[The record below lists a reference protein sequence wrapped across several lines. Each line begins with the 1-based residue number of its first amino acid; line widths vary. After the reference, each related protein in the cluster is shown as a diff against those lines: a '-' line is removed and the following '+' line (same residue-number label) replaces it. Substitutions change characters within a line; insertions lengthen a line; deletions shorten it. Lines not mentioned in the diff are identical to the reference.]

1 MGWEYQNKDILNRTT
16 QMYQIINGLEV
27 LPHWDLQ
34 TVQYNMS
41 WHARPDGI
49 VEKSTEEQQA
59 GDGEDVEADSE
70 TVREEVSGAG
80 QTDHLLGLG

>member
-1 MGWEYQNKDILNRTT
+1 
-16 QMYQIINGLEV
+16 
-27 LPHWDLQ
+27 
-34 TVQYNMS
+34 MS

-80 QTDHLLGLG
+80 QADHLLGLG